1 MKISL
6 VSIVYQQCRQSRL
19 ATATSSTQQY
29 SYRFLPFSDSAM
41 RKYYYRMTYQ
51 AEHIA
56 RYKSGSGYSL
66 NEKENSVKPVLKT

>member
-6 VSIVYQQCRQSRL
+6 VSIVYQQSRQSRL

-41 RKYYYRMTYQ
+41 RKYYYRITYIRLNTLQGINQ
-51 AEHIA
+51 A
-56 RYKSGSGYSL
+56 
-66 NEKENSVKPVLKT
+66 VDTP